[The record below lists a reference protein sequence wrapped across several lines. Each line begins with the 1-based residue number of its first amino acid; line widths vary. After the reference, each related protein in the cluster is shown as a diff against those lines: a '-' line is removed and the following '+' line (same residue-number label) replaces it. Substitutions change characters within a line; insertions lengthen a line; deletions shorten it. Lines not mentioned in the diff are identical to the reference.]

1 MAKQKPHLNLVFIG
15 HVDHGKSTL
24 VGRLMFDS
32 GKISPQEL
40 EILRSIKL
48 TTSGKMI
55 LDPLQESIS
64 LLETFDLEARHALTE
79 QLISSEKY
87 IVKSHQKIVKLC
99 KKFRH

>member
-1 MAKQKPHLNLVFIG
+1 MEPLTWDEILNKVEELKILC
-15 HVDHGKSTL
+15 TL
-24 VGRLMFDS
+24 
-32 GKISPQEL
+32 SPQEL